1 MKEQKVGR
9 DWRHQWWL
17 RRSGHRRITEG
28 ELPSVTQNLESN
40 PKQYP
45 NLGQR
50 QK

>member
-1 MKEQKVGR
+1 MVKVVKLLIEEY
-9 DWRHQWWL
+9 D
-17 RRSGHRRITEG
+17 INKG

-40 PKQYP
+40 PKEYP